1 MLGRLRKQ
9 RRCNLLQSVELV
21 SCAVL
26 GTFGAALTGMVDT
39 SVRAV
44 AVVKQ
49 DEALFLHMWR
59 GFVYV
64 YIQFMSPEYK
74 PAASNYAFQGSLS
87 I

>member
-1 MLGRLRKQ
+1 MLGRLREQ
-9 RRCNLLQSVELV
+9 RRCNLLRSVELV
-21 SCAVL
+21 SCVVL

-49 DEALFLHMWR
+49 NEALVLHR
-59 GFVYV
+59 GFVYA

-74 PAASNYAFQGSLS
+74 PAASNYAFQASLS